1 MRSPTECV
9 KIEEKVWELSPGA
22 LQDRRLDE
30 SPRESVGK
38 SRLSGI
44 SESQGKNVSKGK
56 SDQLCQ
62 ILLID

>member
-9 KIEEKVWELSPGA
+9 KIEEKVLELSPGA

-30 SPRESVGK
+30 SSRESVGE
-38 SRLSGI
+38 SRLRGI

-56 SDQLCQ
+56 SDQWCQ